1 MIRLRYHAFFMA
13 NIQTPLNYQT
23 QPNMKKLLISICLII
38 LCSICYSQAFSIKTT
53 YVTFKAEGDEKWQPS
68 ISIAYN
74 IDVYDQTENI
84 VIYNQNESLSFSVK
98 NVQKK
103 NIDGIEIYYF
113 TCVNKDGKSCV
124 LYLSKNAFYVYYDDI
139 QYKYII

>member
-1 MIRLRYHAFFMA
+1 
-13 NIQTPLNYQT
+13 
-23 QPNMKKLLISICLII
+23 MKKLLISICLLI
-38 LCSICYSQAFSIKTT
+38 LCSICYSQAFSIKTS
-53 YVTFKAEGDEKWQPS
+53 YVTFKVNGEDKWQPS

-74 IDVYDQTENI
+74 IDVYDQTESI

-103 NIDGIEIYYF
+103 IIEGIEIYYF
-113 TCVNKDGKSCV
+113 VCVNKEGKSCT
-124 LYLSKNAFYVYYDDI
+124 LYLYKNAFYVYYPDI